1 MFKVDFIKNDGK
13 FKYIE
18 YAVGDSAAE
27 VTLIDEE
34 LADLLGATGPVINL
48 ETTWTD
54 GTKREEK
61 SKIVSITIRS
71 RHTNKYITLE
81 KCYTTRNLEL
91 PPRSLDMDELKKKY
105 PYLKNVEFDSY
116 FDVQPSMLIGTYHA
130 SLIENQRKLISKGI
144 GFPVAINARIGISV
158 YGGNTDSAVRTHI
171 NGCIVRKD
179 KLISIENS
187 NKSLPT
193 NKSTHEKTKSI
204 EIMLEKS
211 KQNSNELKTASA
223 DATINKINN
232 LSSKRKATEHENAN
246 NLTTHSL
253 KKLKHGLP
261 EILSIPVKSDR
272 STFKKGRILTENKL
286 RKFIEKYLTRK
297 VKWNKNAQVSTKK
310 HITRKV
316 KSKHLPKKN
325 EQAKKFK
332 GFPKAANII
341 NNLTYMNDISSSS
354 ARNIDE
360 AIEISKHKTHKFA
373 NRNWKFASI
382 KCNYSEVLKRLPETH
397 IKPEILPLLESENP
411 NGTAKLSGSSWKNHQ
426 TTCWTELQNKKTK
439 KRHKISWNRT
449 LRRRRLKNYSKKMPH
464 SEVSSYHQHNLL
476 NL

>member
-1 MFKVDFIKNDGK
+1 MIFKVQDKIKGNDFGYDMNKVKSINKRCFMCHETHYTVECPQYKSSTITQRFELAHSKNICQNCMITDNHQHTNCNLKGACCYNLKGGRKCNGYHHITLHTRNFRPSSPIHSNPSTRNNSPSNQKDTVEIITESTQEAECSDSEMISGMKSTISHGKGTSRNQRKYQSIPIDNHTTYQINTVLASISNTKKTIKMFKVDFIKNDGK
-13 FKYIE
+13 FKYID

-61 SKIVSITIRS
+61 SKIVSITLRS

-193 NKSTHEKTKSI
+193 NKSTHEK
-204 EIMLEKS
+204 
-211 KQNSNELKTASA
+211 N
-223 DATINKINN
+223 
-232 LSSKRKATEHENAN
+232 
-246 NLTTHSL
+246 
-253 KKLKHGLP
+253 
-261 EILSIPVKSDR
+261 
-272 STFKKGRILTENKL
+272 
-286 RKFIEKYLTRK
+286 
-297 VKWNKNAQVSTKK
+297 
-310 HITRKV
+310 
-316 KSKHLPKKN
+316 
-325 EQAKKFK
+325 
-332 GFPKAANII
+332 
-341 NNLTYMNDISSSS
+341 
-354 ARNIDE
+354 
-360 AIEISKHKTHKFA
+360 
-373 NRNWKFASI
+373 
-382 KCNYSEVLKRLPETH
+382 
-397 IKPEILPLLESENP
+397 
-411 NGTAKLSGSSWKNHQ
+411 
-426 TTCWTELQNKKTK
+426 
-439 KRHKISWNRT
+439 
-449 LRRRRLKNYSKKMPH
+449 
-464 SEVSSYHQHNLL
+464 
-476 NL
+476 